1 MECAGHAVIRQVE
14 ERDESE
20 MKRLFTLYCQE
31 THQTGDVDI
40 FWRGIPR
47 VQHGVTLV
55 GEHDDHLYGF
65 LTMANISMAV
75 APYKAVMGQIAFT
88 EPSARHGV
96 AILLRAGVKWAKSC
110 GINRIFLC
118 CREQAMAHWR
128 KHAFVPRLVLM
139 ERVF

>member
-1 MECAGHAVIRQVE
+1 MECGCDAVIRQVE
-14 ERDESE
+14 ERDEAE
-20 MKRLFTLYCQE
+20 LKRLFTLYCQE
-31 THQTGDVDI
+31 THQAGDVEI

-47 VQHGVTLV
+47 APHGVTLV
-55 GEHDDHLYGF
+55 GERDRHLYGF
-65 LTMANISMAV
+65 LTMATIAMAV

-96 AILLRAGVKWAKSC
+96 ALLLRAGVKWAKAC
-110 GINRIFLC
+110 GMNHIYLC
-118 CREQAMAHWR
+118 CRESVMAHWR